1 MVRFAI
7 YVLLWLLPIAPLQA
21 GSLPLNSLAERIQS
35 GVPVDD
41 ELLAQLQASPDG
53 LFALAWL
60 YENGVYGFALD
71 GETAYQYYQKA
82 AEQGQMDAAH
92 YCWWRC
98 LHFTPELVLSLRQAA
113 AAQNPQALYLYSKWL
128 TGQGGSN
135 LSLADKQLVAAAKLK
150 QPEAISELYLQH
162 FLQWTSVKRS
172 FEDADHKLQRCSN
185 EGVVV
190 CYLLLGA
197 LNQRHGNAE
206 EALYYYLILQQL
218 DYGMFR
224 QYLSAT
230 RLSTLLQRMP
240 FNSLPVVHSRVATRL
255 SNHPATGFDVL
266 DRFSACSS
274 NATYDCIR
282 SIVKRDQVCMLG
294 YFVQGAFSGLRQS
307 DAYRGC
313 MGFESSN

>member
-1 MVRFAI
+1 MARFAVYI
-7 YVLLWLLPIAPLQA
+7 LLWLLPVAQLQA
-21 GSLPLNSLAERIQS
+21 EPSSLNTLAERIQT
-35 GVPVDD
+35 GVPVDAG
-41 ELLAQLQASPDG
+41 LLAQLQSSPDG

-71 GETAYQYYQKA
+71 GETAYDYYQRA

-98 LHFTPELVLSLRQAA
+98 LHFTPELVLSLRQTAE
-113 AAQNPQALYLYSKWL
+113 AQNPQALYLYSKWL
-128 TGQGGSN
+128 TGQGGSS
-135 LSLADKQLVAAAKLK
+135 LSLADQQLVAAAKLK

-162 FLQWTSVKRS
+162 FLQWTSVKRR
-172 FEDADHKLQRCSN
+172 FEDADRKLQRCSD

-206 EALYYYLILQQL
+206 EALYNYLILQQL

-230 RLSTLLQRMP
+230 RLSTLLQRIP
-240 FNSLPVVHSRVATRL
+240 KNSLPVVHSRVATRL
-255 SNHPATGFDVL
+255 ANHPATGFDVL
-266 DRFSACSS
+266 DRFSACS
-274 NATYDCIR
+274 NDATYGCIR
-282 SIVKRDQVCMLG
+282 RMVKRDQVCMLG
-294 YFVQGAFSGLRQS
+294 YFARGAFSGLRQS
-307 DAYRGC
+307 DAYKGC
-313 MGFESSN
+313 MGFVAEN